1 MSCWSRIRCKIK
13 IKNDASRALLRKALE
28 VIAKKLNSEVKEN
41 FLVVGYSNQW
51 RCHFAIPKRLAF
63 GNAIGVYIKKDGS
76 IMLVGDF
83 HGAFN
88 LVRRVKRDLERTY
101 MALAIIQS
109 AQQLGWMVNNVN
121 EVTEGIVI
129 DLGVRR

>member
-1 MSCWSRIRCKIK
+1 MSCWARVKCKIV
-13 IKNDASRALLRKALE
+13 IKNDASRALLRRALE

-41 FLVVGYSNQW
+41 FLVVGYGRER
-51 RCHFAIPKRLAF
+51 RCQFAIPKRLTF
-63 GNAIGVYIKKDGS
+63 GNAIGINITADGR
-76 IMLVGDF
+76 IELVGDF

-88 LVRRVKRDLERTY
+88 LVQRVKRDLERTY

-109 AQQLGWMVNNVN
+109 AQQLGWTVNVN

>member
-1 MSCWSRIRCKIK
+1 M
-13 IKNDASRALLRKALE
+13 
-28 VIAKKLNSEVKEN
+28 
-41 FLVVGYSNQW
+41 
-51 RCHFAIPKRLAF
+51 
-63 GNAIGVYIKKDGS
+63 
-76 IMLVGDF
+76 GDF

-88 LVRRVKRDLERTY
+88 LVQRVKRDLERTY

-109 AQQLGWMVNNVN
+109 AQQLGWTVNVN